1 MFASIFI
8 SNSRWEHVRRLSG
21 LTVFR
26 DANLQLILLITI
38 ASLAGIVL
46 IAPALPEIRIALGVS
61 EEDIGLIIAV
71 YTFPAAFLAPIFG
84 SIADRYGRRE
94 ILVPN
99 LVLFGVAG
107 TLCAYAET
115 FPIFIVLRALQG
127 VGVAAMWPLMP
138 VLIGDLFK
146 GQRQVDAM
154 GAEFITTNMAV
165 ATLSPAAGLLAAYSW
180 RYPLFFYILTVPIAI
195 VTFLKLDTPKPKRI
209 SGSSP
214 LSYVM
219 TTLRLLCNRGIVG
232 TFLMGIT
239 RSTLLYGPYLTFIIL
254 WLVFQFD
261 ASPFV
266 RGLLLAFMQLVGA
279 FFASR
284 GRWLDTHI
292 GRRRLPPLGLL
303 LYAIALGAILF
314 ATSLTEVFL
323 LIAIFGAGHGI
334 LLPHIYNYL
343 NEVIPMEH
351 RAGVISIFN
360 TFFYGGQTL
369 GPILFGFIFLYFGN
383 FFSVFFISSL
393 MALVVAIVGSLLLRS
408 AGKVVSNTNSA

>member
-1 MFASIFI
+1 
-8 SNSRWEHVRRLSG
+8 
-21 LTVFR
+21 
-26 DANLQLILLITI
+26 LILLITI
-38 ASLAGIVL
+38 ASLTGIVL

-61 EEDIGLIIAV
+61 EEDIGLVIAV

-146 GQRQVDAM
+146 GQRQVEAM
-154 GAEFITTNMAV
+154 GAEFITTNMTV

-195 VTFLKLDTPKPKRI
+195 VTFLKLDIPKPKRI
-209 SGSSP
+209 SGSSS
-214 LSYVM
+214 LSYVV
-219 TTLRLLCNRGIVG
+219 TTLRLLYNRGIVG
-232 TFLMGIT
+232 TFIMGLT
-239 RSTLLYGPYLTFIIL
+239 RSTLLYGPYLTYIIL

-279 FFASR
+279 VFASK
-284 GRWLDTHI
+284 GRWLDAHV

-303 LYAIALGAILF
+303 LYAIALGALPF
-314 ATSLTEVFL
+314 VPSLLGVFL

-343 NEVIPMEH
+343 NEVTPMEH
-351 RAGVISIFN
+351 RAGVMSIFN

-369 GPILFGFIFLYFGN
+369 GPILFSFVFFSFGS
-383 FFSVFFISSL
+383 FSSVFFVGSL
-393 MALVVAIVGSLLLRS
+393 MALLAAFLGTLLFHSVGKAVPS
-408 AGKVVSNTNSA
+408 TNSE